1 MKYSHEFRDPI
12 HTFISVRTDERNV
25 IDSRPFQRLRHIH
38 QLALTYLVYPGTTHK
53 RFEHSLGVMELA
65 SQIFDVVTTNENL
78 LNNSVRDIIP
88 DEQKKSYWKSVLRM
102 AALCHDLG
110 HLPFSHAAEKE
121 LLPDDYD
128 HERLTKDIIYSPEMQ
143 EIWAGMTPPLRAD
156 DIVKL
161 AVGPKYAEPL
171 VLSTWELVLST
182 WETVLAEIIT
192 GDAFGADRMDYL
204 LRDAYHAGVS

>member
-1 MKYSHEFRDPI
+1 
-12 HTFISVRTDERNV
+12 
-25 IDSRPFQRLRHIH
+25 
-38 QLALTYLVYPGTTHK
+38 
-53 RFEHSLGVMELA
+53 
-65 SQIFDVVTTNENL
+65 
-78 LNNSVRDIIP
+78 
-88 DEQKKSYWKSVLRM
+88 
-102 AALCHDLG
+102 
-110 HLPFSHAAEKE
+110 
-121 LLPDDYD
+121 
-128 HERLTKDIIYSPEMQ
+128 MQ